1 MKSIHRVGLLLGVLA
16 LSGCQHMRHTKE
28 EYLRNRSQDY
38 LHSRT
43 IAPVRVPEGLSPIR
57 ESVAYPLPSDLPP
70 IGSLK
75 PVSLL
80 PPGFGTL

>member
-1 MKSIHRVGLLLGVLA
+1 MKKVHIAGLMLCIVA

-38 LHSRT
+38 VNSRV
-43 IAPVRVPEGLSPIR
+43 IAPVRVPEGLSPIQ
-57 ESVAYPLPSDLPP
+57 ESVAYPLPTDLPP